1 MTEDVGGETHEDQGE
16 QRDRPAIDP
25 RFQLA
30 NERTLLA
37 WMRTSLG
44 LLAGA
49 VAVSSPVSRLSDP
62 ARASLGLWLVAV
74 SALTGFV
81 GWTRWRRTRRA
92 LEDNTEL
99 PGATSVGWVVAAFA
113 ITVLTVMVAIITE
126 TIL

>member
-1 MTEDVGGETHEDQGE
+1 MTEDVGGETHEE
-16 QRDRPAIDP
+16 QRDQRDGPAIDP

-49 VAVSSPVSRLSDP
+49 VAVSSPVSRLSTS
-62 ARASLGLWLVAV
+62 ARAGLGLWLVLV

-81 GWTRWRRTRRA
+81 GWLRWRRTRRA
-92 LEDNTEL
+92 LEDDTAL
-99 PGATSVGWVVAAFA
+99 PGPASIGWVVGAFA
-113 ITVLTVMVAIITE
+113 ITVLTVMVAIIVE